1 MGCCHPEKKI
11 KENGIY
17 FFFQKMER
25 EHHFVFTIDNYE
37 ENYERI
43 ITLSSNKFKKLK
55 KKQQLRL
62 GFVTEI
68 LNNIN
73 KIYIEEKEDRIT
85 KTILFNLLILTLTLD
100 NYLKEVKTN
109 SESKNA
115 NDMEQFL
122 LTIVIKILK
131 KHFFNHN
138 NLKVVLFYIAKL
150 LDLLFPEINDISQYY
165 NMEEYINLINR
176 ITDEVEILHSKEIY
190 PFIKVNL
197 SCLGECFVSNYKKI
211 HLNEDSI
218 DILINY
224 YIHAYLFN
232 RTFLIENYKS
242 LNKILFLYN
251 NDNNNNIITENN
263 KTNNKIIYNNTN
275 TNHLSN
281 INEMIDR
288 VNEKSSKVSNSNN
301 ILKSF
306 TTDFVNKTTTAL
318 STKKNNNNNNLN
330 FSNISISQSKVKSN
344 NLFKNSFVSNMDEF
358 SFSQNNLLIVDVLK
372 SKEFKDIKIITVS
385 FYSFLNVS
393 IQDTISGKKLFQK
406 FDDMIDTSINNIIV
420 NNSHEISF
428 KVDAINKNIFRI
440 IYLIL
445 FNKCKLENN
454 TIIILSYLH
463 FISDKIKQ
471 EKFKVQYYDIL
482 SQIYFLFNNDNIKHL
497 IVNLFSQS
505 FIKDIEN
512 KSNIDIVDEIF
523 GINQSLFH
531 SNKIRIFKHFIINIG
546 VNFKELQGISLK
558 IKILKKLSDT
568 LTKYI
573 KQFNNNKHENDDS
586 IPIMV
591 LTTEQRN
598 NKFNLKVDEFL
609 SLFHNFELDEEIFH
623 ENNFNYRA
631 YFIKYLKFHVNLS
644 IFLVDNFTLIKIFK
658 DFSTRKKAFERLIYF
673 ITELEIFSMVS
684 DNSCITDIIM
694 LLEIL
699 IKIIKKNSIDCL
711 EDFQIITCYLGNSLK
726 KIINDVNNYF
736 NSTSS
741 TYLLKLSY
749 SIIIFFLIQ
758 LKKIFSFPYSIIIM
772 HITIIDLVGKFD
784 KKIMEYL
791 NDIKIEFYN
800 ENKLTLDIYQDFKQ
814 YLKEKKNFEIKHEIF
829 NQIIETIYENLFGNK
844 SSLYLFFESQNFNLV
859 IDDNKSK
866 SAEGKLTNMSQ
877 DHIDYINQIEM
888 KFTEDKEE
896 LSLRKK
902 NEYENIYL
910 PNVVSFGS
918 SYITE
923 KESQTSEVDYSEHIK
938 V

>member
-1 MGCCHPEKKI
+1 MGCCLPEKKI

-37 ENYERI
+37 ENYELI
-43 ITLSSNKFKKLK
+43 INLSSNKFKKLK
-55 KKQQLRL
+55 KKQQLRI
-62 GFVTEI
+62 GFVSEI

-73 KIYIEEKEDRIT
+73 KIYIEEKENRVT
-85 KTILFNLLILTLTLD
+85 KTILFNLLLLTLTLD

-109 SESKNA
+109 SESKYA

-131 KHFFNHN
+131 KQFFNHK
-138 NLKVVLFYIAKL
+138 NLKVVLYYIAKL

-165 NMEEYINLINR
+165 NMEEYINIING
-176 ITDEVEILHSKEIY
+176 ITDEVEILHSIEIY
-190 PFIKVNL
+190 PFIKINL
-197 SCLGECFVSNYKKI
+197 SCLGECFMSNYSKI
-211 HLNEDSI
+211 NLSEVSI

-232 RTFLIENYKS
+232 RTFLMENYKL

-251 NDNNNNIITENN
+251 NDNNNNVNTENN
-263 KTNNKIIYNNTN
+263 NKNKISYNNTN
-275 TNHLSN
+275 VNHLSN
-281 INEMIDR
+281 INKMAER
-288 VNEKSSKVSNSNN
+288 TNEKASKNSNSNN

-330 FSNISISQSKVKSN
+330 LSNHSINQSKIKSN
-344 NLFKNSFVSNMDEF
+344 NLFKNTLVSNMDDL
-358 SFSQNNLLIVDVLK
+358 SFRQNNPLLIDVFK
-372 SKEFKDIKIITVS
+372 SKEFNDIKIITVS
-385 FYSFLNVS
+385 FYYFLNIS
-393 IQDTISGKKLFQK
+393 IQDTLSGKKLFKK
-406 FDDMIDTSINNIIV
+406 FDDMIDISINNLMV
-420 NNSHEISF
+420 NNSNEISF

-454 TIIILSYLH
+454 TIIILSFLY

-531 SNKIRIFKHFIINIG
+531 SNKIRIFKHFLINIG

-573 KQFNNNKHENDDS
+573 KQFNKHENDES
-586 IPIMV
+586 IPIV
-591 LTTEQRN
+591 VFSTEQRN
-598 NKFNLKVDEFL
+598 NKFNLKIDEFL
-609 SLFHNFELDEEIFH
+609 SLIQNFELDDDIFRK
-623 ENNFNYRA
+623 NNFNYRA

-644 IFLVDNFTLIKIFK
+644 IFLVDNFTLTEIFK
-658 DFSTRKKAFERLIYF
+658 DIPNRKKAFERLIYI
-673 ITELEIFSMVS
+673 ITELEIFSTVS
-684 DNSCITDIIM
+684 DDNIITDIIM

-711 EDFQIITCYLGNSLK
+711 EDFQIITCCLGNSLK
-726 KIINDVNNYF
+726 KIINDANNYF

-741 TYLLKLSY
+741 TKLLKLSY

-758 LKKIFSFPYSIIIM
+758 LKKIFFFPYSIEKI
-772 HITIIDLVGKFD
+772 HKTIIDLVGKFD
-784 KKIMEYL
+784 KKVMEYL
-791 NDIKIEFYN
+791 NDFRIEFYN

-814 YLKEKKNFEIKHEIF
+814 YLKEKKNIEIKYEIF
-829 NQIIETIYENLFGNK
+829 NQVIETIYENLFGNK
-844 SSLYLFFESQNFNLV
+844 SSLYLFFESQNINLV
-859 IDDNKSK
+859 IDENKNKSSK
-866 SAEGKLTNMSQ
+866 TKLTNMSQ
-877 DHIDYINQIEM
+877 EHIDYLNQIELQ
-888 KFTEDKEE
+888 FTEDKEE
-896 LSLRKK
+896 FSLRKK
-902 NEYENIYL
+902 NENENINL
-910 PNVVSFGS
+910 PGINEYGS
-918 SYITE
+918 SNISD
-923 KESQTSEVDYSEHIK
+923 KESPTSDNDYAENIK